1 MQDFRNLDVW
11 QNARQ
16 LALQVYGATGG
27 MPPEERYGL
36 TSQLRRAA
44 MSIPANIAE
53 GSGRQSDADF
63 KRFLHNAMGSAAEL
77 ESHLLI
83 THDLRFLDDTT
94 FETLTA
100 RLTSTTRMLNALIQ
114 RLKPPPRSRR

>member
-1 MQDFRNLDVW
+1 MQDFRKLDVW

-16 LALQVYGATGG
+16 FALQVYGATGG

-53 GSGRQSDADF
+53 DAVASPMPTSGGF
-63 KRFLHNAMGSAAEL
+63 
-77 ESHLLI
+77 
-83 THDLRFLDDTT
+83 
-94 FETLTA
+94 
-100 RLTSTTRMLNALIQ
+100 STTPWD
-114 RLKPPPRSRR
+114 PPPSLNPIS